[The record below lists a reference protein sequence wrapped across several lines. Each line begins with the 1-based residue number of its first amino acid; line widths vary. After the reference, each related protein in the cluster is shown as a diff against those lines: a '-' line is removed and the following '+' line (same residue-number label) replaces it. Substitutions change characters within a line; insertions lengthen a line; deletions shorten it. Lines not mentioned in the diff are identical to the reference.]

1 MRNSREAR
9 RLSRQLV
16 KLSFTDGKLDQEKI
30 TKMVGSLVTEKPR
43 HYVEVLKDYQSL
55 IRLEIQKRQ
64 ATVESAVEIDQGLKD
79 KIVANLRSRYG
90 DDVTVSY
97 KLNSDLLGGLR
108 IKIGDDVWD
117 GSVRQRL
124 NRLQQQ
130 FQ

>member
-1 MRNSREAR
+1 MHNSREAR

-43 HYVEVLKDYQSL
+43 HYVEVLKDYQNL

-64 ATVESAVEIDQGLKD
+64 ATVESAVDIDQGLKE
-79 KIVANLRSRYG
+79 KIAANLRTRYG

-97 KLNSDLLGGLR
+97 KLNPELLGGLR

>member
-43 HYVEVLKDYQSL
+43 HYVEVLKDYQNL

-79 KIVANLRSRYG
+79 KIAANLRSRYG

>member
-1 MRNSREAR
+1 MHNSREAR

-30 TKMVGSLVTEKPR
+30 TKMVGSLVEEKPR
-43 HYVEVLKDYQSL
+43 HYVEALKDYQNL

-64 ATVESAVEIDQGLKD
+64 ATVESAVDIDQGLKD
-79 KIVANLRSRYG
+79 KIAANLRSRYG

-97 KLNSDLLGGLR
+97 KLNPDLLGGLR

>member
-43 HYVEVLKDYQSL
+43 YYVEVLKDYQNL

-64 ATVESAVEIDQGLKD
+64 ATVESAVDIDQGLKE
-79 KIVANLRSRYG
+79 KIAANLRTRYG

-97 KLNSDLLGGLR
+97 KLNPDLLGGLR

>member
-43 HYVEVLKDYQSL
+43 QDVEVLKDYQNL

-64 ATVESAVEIDQGLKD
+64 ATVESAVDIDQGLKE
-79 KIVANLRSRYG
+79 KIAANLRSRYG
-90 DDVTVSY
+90 DDVTVDY
-97 KLNSDLLGGLR
+97 KLNPDLLGGLR

>member
-43 HYVEVLKDYQSL
+43 HYVEVLKDYQNL
-55 IRLEIQKRQ
+55 IRLEIQKRR
-64 ATVESAVEIDQGLKD
+64 ATVESAVDIDQGLKE
-79 KIVANLRSRYG
+79 KIAANLRSRYG
-90 DDVTVSY
+90 DDVTVNY
-97 KLNSDLLGGLR
+97 KLNPNLLGGLR

>member
-43 HYVEVLKDYQSL
+43 HYVEVLKDYQNL

-64 ATVESAVEIDQGLKD
+64 ATVESAVDIDQGLKE
-79 KIVANLRSRYG
+79 KIAANLRSRYG
-90 DDVTVSY
+90 DDVTVNY
-97 KLNSDLLGGLR
+97 KLNPDLLGGLR